1 MYAIIFLVVVER
13 IQDKTA
19 IEGKTV
25 RIQGGR
31 LRTRRFSGPK
41 GDEARPLMAVIREAV
56 FSILGARVEGA
67 KVADV
72 CAGTGTFGLEALSRG
87 AVFVVFLEKSKKMAD
102 LITKNLESLGLTG
115 FAEVWPMDAQKGIQ
129 RLGRLRGVDIVF
141 LDPPF
146 FSEAGPRIME
156 ALLKAPGLWRLLIV
170 RFHKK
175 EDWPKKLVDAFQ
187 DQVRLAKDKSYG
199 ESRLLFLEQ
208 REGSDVCAGHE

>member
-1 MYAIIFLVVVER
+1 
-13 IQDKTA
+13 
-19 IEGKTV
+19 
-25 RIQGGR
+25 
-31 LRTRRFSGPK
+31 
-41 GDEARPLMAVIREAV
+41 MAVIREAV

-129 RLGRLRGVDIVF
+129 CLGRLRGVDIVF

-156 ALLKAPGLWRLLIV
+156 ALLEAPGLWRLLIV

-187 DQVRLAKDKSYG
+187 DQVWLAKDKSYG
-199 ESRLLFLEQ
+199 ESSLLFLEQ